1 MNTNKLRVLFKAIE
15 LGSLTKAG
23 DAMGYSQSAITQM
36 MKSLEEDVGFSL
48 LSKSNRGVELTSE
61 GETLMPLMRR
71 IIDDEEALFEEV
83 AEIGGLHKGTL
94 WVGSYVSTSVHWLP
108 HVLRQ
113 FQENYPLVRINIEES
128 GQDDLVSKL
137 LDRKIDVALLSDPG
151 DERLEFIP
159 VYRDPLVVAF
169 SEKYD
174 LAAYDKVT
182 MEMIREYPFL
192 ITDQTYDRDVYRL
205 IRQSGFTPEIRY
217 TSTDDYAVLSMVRNG
232 LGISIIPK
240 MIVDGFDRDFMYRP
254 FDPPYYRTLG
264 IGVRSVNEASP
275 LVKFFIDYI
284 TDNIPKLYQERDKIS
299 LSRKY

>member
-205 IRQSGFTPEIRY
+205 ISQSGFTPEIRY

-284 TDNIPKLYQERDKIS
+284 TDNIPKLYQECDKIS

>member
-284 TDNIPKLYQERDKIS
+284 TDNIPKLYQECDKIS